1 MQTSFSVV
9 GNADVHREMQ
19 TSFSVVKM
27 VLYRSEGKEFV
38 FVLPQLGLNLGE
50 RATMLVY
57 LFQFCWPPS
66 CGFSGVKDDIKWR
79 KLILVNLM
87 EWDVFGTMTSLS
99 EPLT

>member
-38 FVLPQLGLNLGE
+38 FVL

-57 LFQFCWPPS
+57 LFQFCWLPR
-66 CGFSGVKDDIKWR
+66 CGFSGVNDDIKWR

-87 EWDVFGTMTSLS
+87 EWDVFGTVTSLS